1 MNFCQ
6 FFPTCKIIVGYITRL
21 LEGDGPFR
29 NLNGP
34 LCFSCSR
41 GALFLQ
47 ISSSLWVNW
56 ARVKPIKPLMLA
68 KTLVLTW
75 FVYKTL
81 SAPQAQQL
89 PVAKYGLF
97 ESLPQDLVGTGG
109 TSVVIIINSIIFSTF
124 SPLHLIS
131 SPLRNL
137 LSLRYLLFL
146 PLRYLLL
153 PFRYLLPLRACLNG
167 GRVPRL
173 TELPG

>member
-1 MNFCQ
+1 M
-6 FFPTCKIIVGYITRL
+6 GL
-21 LEGDGPFR
+21 LG
-29 NLNGP
+29 NLDGP

-47 ISSSLWVNW
+47 ISSSLWVSW
-56 ARVKPIKPLMLA
+56 VRVKPIKPLMLA
-68 KTLVLTW
+68 KTLLLTW

-97 ESLPQDLVGTGG
+97 ESLPQDLVETGG

-124 SPLHLIS
+124 SSSPLGIS

-173 TELPG
+173 TGLPG